1 MAIIPN
7 SLLCAK
13 LATLSEYPA
22 KMYPLSIKLYKCM
35 VIECSKTFI
44 CALHLQYTLGI
55 AAVIVYVG
63 VIKFVN
69 SNK

>member
-1 MAIIPN
+1 MATLTN
-7 SLLCAK
+7 SLICAK

-44 CALHLQYTLGI
+44 SALHLQYTLGI
-55 AAVIVYVG
+55 I
-63 VIKFVN
+63 
-69 SNK
+69 